1 MPSVKKLQ
9 DAPAWGAGKR
19 YRKYNFRAMAIGE
32 LMTVP
37 VDEQGCKDIKSFRA
51 LVWNRARQLGFTL
64 SCRELED
71 GTFEVYRSA

>member
-9 DAPAWGAGKR
+9 DVPTWGEGKR
-19 YRKYNFRAMAIGE
+19 YRKYGFGAMAVGE
-32 LMTVP
+32 LMSIP

-51 LVWNRARQLGFTL
+51 LVWNRAKQLEFTL
-64 SCRELED
+64 TCRELED